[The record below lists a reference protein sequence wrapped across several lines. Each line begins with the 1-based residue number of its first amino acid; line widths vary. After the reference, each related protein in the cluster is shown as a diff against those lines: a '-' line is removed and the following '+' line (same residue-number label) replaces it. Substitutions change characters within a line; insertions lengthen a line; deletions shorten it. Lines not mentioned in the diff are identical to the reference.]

1 MGEEE
6 DMSCYI
12 VEVEIGY
19 KKNMTQQLGCCSQS
33 LARNSAQITTNIAIS
48 VQEQQHAEVQTDGGA
63 SHGHVLVADVDGD
76 STHVT
81 NISVSVQE
89 HQHEGGQQDRG
100 EGEEHVL
107 LDSGAGDGVQ
117 EEHVLV
123 AEESTERQWVRS

>member
-1 MGEEE
+1 M
-6 DMSCYI
+6 
-12 VEVEIGY
+12 
-19 KKNMTQQLGCCSQS
+19 
-33 LARNSAQITTNIAIS
+33 
-48 VQEQQHAEVQTDGGA
+48 QEQQHAEVQTDGGG
-63 SHGHVLVADVDGD
+63 SHGHVLVAEVAGD
-76 STHVT
+76 STHVS

-123 AEESTERQWVRS
+123 AGGAGDNALVRSGAIRVKEHQHTKVQPDSG